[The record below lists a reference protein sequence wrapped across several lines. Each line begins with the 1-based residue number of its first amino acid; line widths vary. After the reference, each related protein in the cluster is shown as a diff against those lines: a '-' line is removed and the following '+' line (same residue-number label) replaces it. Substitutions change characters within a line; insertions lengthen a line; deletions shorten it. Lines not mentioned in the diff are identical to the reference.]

1 MHVIGP
7 FENRVVLCN
16 VSKGFFKSFGRPS
29 KAVVYAD
36 LISAGRKTKYICLV
50 EDTVLA
56 TLLRVYTVVTASG

>member
-7 FENRVVLCN
+7 FEKRVVLCN

-29 KAVVYAD
+29 KAVVYVD
-36 LISAGRKTKYICLV
+36 LISAGRKTKYICLL

-56 TLLRVYTVVTASG
+56 TLLRIYTVVTGSG

>member
-36 LISAGRKTKYICLV
+36 LISAV
-50 EDTVLA
+50 EKLNIFVL
-56 TLLRVYTVVTASG
+56 